1 MLDLVVSLLNAG
13 ILDDLNFV
21 KLENGDVLLVVF
33 DDVVVVVVLN
43 IGLLKEKIDFFFIWL
58 TVVVID
64 REELGI
70 GGLVLNLVKA
80 FGIELFWVVW
90 ISLGFIAFLFI
101 NNIELVLVELDIVDE
116 EKENFFGL

>member
-21 KLENGDVLLVVF
+21 KFENGDVLLVVF

-58 TVVVID
+58 IVVVID

-70 GGLVLNLVKA
+70 GGLVLNLVKV

-90 ISLGFIAFLFI
+90 ISLGFLAFLFM

>member
-1 MLDLVVSLLNAG
+1 MLDLVKCLLNAG

-58 TVVVID
+58 IVVVID

-70 GGLVLNLVKA
+70 GGLVLNLVKV

-90 ISLGFIAFLFI
+90 ISLGFVAFLFI

>member
-21 KLENGDVLLVVF
+21 KFENGDVLLVVF

-58 TVVVID
+58 IVVVID

-70 GGLVLNLVKA
+70 GGLVLNLVKV

-90 ISLGFIAFLFI
+90 ISLEFVAFLFI

>member
-21 KLENGDVLLVVF
+21 KFENGDVLLVVF

-58 TVVVID
+58 IVVVID

-70 GGLVLNLVKA
+70 GGLVLNLVKV

-90 ISLGFIAFLFI
+90 ISLGFLAFLFI

>member
-21 KLENGDVLLVVF
+21 KFENGDVLLIVF

-58 TVVVID
+58 IVVVID

-70 GGLVLNLVKA
+70 GGLVLNLVKV

-90 ISLGFIAFLFI
+90 ISLGFVAFLFI

>member
-1 MLDLVVSLLNAG
+1 MLDLVKCLLNAG

-21 KLENGDVLLVVF
+21 KFENGDVLLVVF

-58 TVVVID
+58 IVVVID

-70 GGLVLNLVKA
+70 GGLVLNLVKV

-90 ISLGFIAFLFI
+90 ISLGFVAFLFI

>member
-70 GGLVLNLVKA
+70 GGLVLNLVKV

-90 ISLGFIAFLFI
+90 ISLGFLAFLFM

>member
-21 KLENGDVLLVVF
+21 KFENGDVLLVVF

-58 TVVVID
+58 IVVVID

-70 GGLVLNLVKA
+70 GGLVLNLVKV

>member
-21 KLENGDVLLVVF
+21 KFENGDVLLVVF

-70 GGLVLNLVKA
+70 GGLVLNLVKV

-90 ISLGFIAFLFI
+90 ISLGFVAFLFI

>member
-21 KLENGDVLLVVF
+21 KFENGDVLLVVF

-58 TVVVID
+58 IVVVID

-70 GGLVLNLVKA
+70 GGLVLNLVKV

-90 ISLGFIAFLFI
+90 ISLGFVAFLFI